1 MLVRPGILL
10 LSKISL
16 DECTCIVVVVLLIP
30 PGHIKTVG
38 SYWPG
43 IFDISLAPPL
53 PLRACTEPSF
63 LDNTTSILHPSQC
76 LLVLIVPVSAT
87 RVA

>member
-1 MLVRPGILL
+1 MLVLGILL

-16 DECTCIVVVVLLIP
+16 DECTCVVAVLLIP
-30 PGHIKTVG
+30 PGHIRTVG

-43 IFDISLAPPL
+43 VFDISLAP

-63 LDNTTSILHPSQC
+63 LDSTTSILHPSQC
-76 LLVLIVPVSAT
+76 LLVLTVPVSAT